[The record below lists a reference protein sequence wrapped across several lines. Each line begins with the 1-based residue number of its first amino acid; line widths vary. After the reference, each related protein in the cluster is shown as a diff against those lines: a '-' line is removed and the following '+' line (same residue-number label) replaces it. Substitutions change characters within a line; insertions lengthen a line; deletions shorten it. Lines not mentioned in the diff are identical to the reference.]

1 MIDSNTRDALNLERL
16 NHDPDVSIVGQL
28 ASIEQRIEEATAA
41 LFEID
46 ENAKE
51 LHFDQFFEDGDE
63 KAVEHSLNVARNVLL
78 TMRVLRSIKASVRIL
93 RDVTRSESVPSAPSV
108 KG

>member
-1 MIDSNTRDALNLERL
+1 MSTGEALQWEQLCQACDTTVN
-16 NHDPDVSIVGQL
+16 GQL
-28 ASIEQRIEEATAA
+28 ALIEHRIEEATAA

-51 LHFDQFFEDGDE
+51 LHFDHEFADGDE
-63 KAVEHSLNVARNVLL
+63 KAVEHSLAVARNVLE
-78 TMRVLRSIKASVRIL
+78 TMRALRSIKASVRIL
-93 RDVTRSESVPSAPSV
+93 RDVTGAKSAPDSPDV

>member
-1 MIDSNTRDALNLERL
+1 MSTDEALLLERL
-16 NHDPDVSIVGQL
+16 NRCPDESISGQLVSI
-28 ASIEQRIEEATAA
+28 EHRIEEATAA

-51 LHFDQFFEDGDE
+51 LQLDPFFEDGDE
-63 KAVEHSLNVARNVLL
+63 QASRHALEVARNVLV
-78 TMRVLRSIKASVRIL
+78 TMRVLRSIKASVSIL
-93 RDVTRSESVPSAPSV
+93 RDVTGAKTVPSAPSM